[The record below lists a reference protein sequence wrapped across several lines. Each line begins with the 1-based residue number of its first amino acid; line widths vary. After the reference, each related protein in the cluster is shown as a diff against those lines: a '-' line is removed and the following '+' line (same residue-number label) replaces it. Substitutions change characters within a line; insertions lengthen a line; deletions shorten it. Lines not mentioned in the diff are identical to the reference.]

1 MNQHGLGEGIEGVGG
16 GGPSLFMMIKME
28 RILTFYNNDLAN
40 FDCFYII
47 KGSLTFY
54 DSQNERGGVLQF
66 L

>member
-1 MNQHGLGEGIEGVGG
+1 
-16 GGPSLFMMIKME
+16 MMIKME

-54 DSQNERGGVLQF
+54 DSQNERGGGSFSFYDDHCTNSSTPL
-66 L
+66 LHAD